1 MIKSPSKQKQNIIY
15 DPETHFTYKKGNKL
29 GGGGFGEV
37 FEFIEVKTNKIF
49 AGKIIPIKRI
59 EKDPQS
65 NAAFNNENKFNNNLN
80 FEFLCKCHSSFKD
93 NNNAYFIL
101 DYYPNK
107 TLSELLISRKSLS
120 EFEIKHYGYELL
132 LAIEYLHSCNII
144 HRDLKL
150 SNVLLSDKMEVRLG
164 DFGLAIE
171 NGGDGQQAICGTP
184 NYIAPEVFGRK
195 SSFNYGFEIDIWS
208 FGIILYTLFFHKTP
222 FEDEAKGRTKY
233 NILNIIYS
241 FPSKI
246 PISDEAKDLITKI
259 LVKDPKARPTIQQI
273 KKSKFFDYGNDIPI
287 TLPSST
293 INTPMTDEE
302 VFNYIQMAKENNEC
316 CNKFNPKSYNKNF
329 NNESDDE
336 ENLNYSSDN
345 LNFNQK
351 LNENNVHTPNNRYK
365 NNNDNNN
372 KDNNTENENQNENN
386 NEYNYD
392 NNNEINNDD
401 NNENNINNVNNNDNE
416 MESSNIK
423 IINNKSSNESSEQ
436 NSSDDNYSES
446 SSSEPKR
453 HKNKKRTSAFNTKR
467 DSIANNNYDNENKK
481 NEGESKKK
489 EKQNFKKILRKEPTV
504 KIGQKFSSRKF
515 NKEVALKKIFKD
527 KNFDNNI
534 KIETQNNK
542 MKTKNNTMAVNN
554 KTLNLIINNNNQ
566 NNNNNIED
574 ETAIFN
580 NESDNSNISVIS
592 GNNNTKNYRINHKSY
607 SVIDKY
613 IYDEK
618 YGVGYL
624 LTNGDTGVIFNDNT
638 KMILLKN
645 TYNFFYINKKNDEK
659 DFFSLQFNDNNIIND
674 MNNKLFENKKK
685 LLANFHKN
693 LIKNLKDR
701 ENFNVNPLLELKRNV
716 DCFVVKFLLTKYAIF
731 FMLSNNL
738 IQVKFNDKTEIAF
751 ILDEKVIYYVD
762 KNKRKFKEKLDFNN
776 KIKFNN
782 EEMNKKT
789 WYSRKIFEKDIINK
803 NMN

>member
-1 MIKSPSKQKQNIIY
+1 MIKNSAQQKQNFIY

-37 FEFIEVKTNKIF
+37 FEFIEIKTNKIF

-80 FEFLCKCHSSFKD
+80 FEFLCKCYSSFKD

-107 TLSELLISRKSLS
+107 TLSELLISRKNLS

-184 NYIAPEVFGRK
+184 NYIAPEVLNRK
-195 SSFNYGFEIDIWS
+195 SNFNYGFEIDIWS
-208 FGIILYTLFFHKTP
+208 FGIILYTLFYHKTP
-222 FEDEAKGRTKY
+222 FEDDAKGRTKY

-259 LVKDPKARPTIQQI
+259 LVKDPKARPTIEQI
-273 KKSKFFDYGNDIPI
+273 KKSKFFDYGNEIPI

-302 VFNYIQMAKENNEC
+302 VFNYIQLAKENNEC
-316 CNKFNPKSYNKNF
+316 CNKFNPKSNNKNLNIDF
-329 NNESDDE
+329 EDDE
-336 ENLNYSSDN
+336 ILNGSSENM
-345 LNFNQK
+345 NFNTK
-351 LNENNVHTPNNRYK
+351 INENNAYTPNNRYNNNK
-365 NNNDNNN
+365 DNNNNNNKVNKDNNNDINKDNNKDNNNDNNN
-372 KDNNTENENQNENN
+372 NEN
-386 NEYNYD
+386 
-392 NNNEINNDD
+392 
-401 NNENNINNVNNNDNE
+401 
-416 MESSNIK
+416 ESSNIK
-423 IINNKSSNESSEQ
+423 IINNKSSIESSEINEI
-436 NSSDDNYSES
+436 NSSEESDSES
-446 SSSEPKR
+446 SSSDAKR
-453 HKNKKRTSAFNTKR
+453 KKHKKKTSAFNTKR
-467 DSIANNNYDNENKK
+467 DSLTNDDNNDN
-481 NEGESKKK
+481 ESKKENPK
-489 EKQNFKKILRKEPTV
+489 FKKILRREPTI

-515 NKEVALKKIFKD
+515 NKEIALKKIFKN
-527 KNFDNNI
+527 KNFDN
-534 KIETQNNK
+534 KIDAQNNK
-542 MKTKNNTMAVNN
+542 PKIKNNTMAVNN
-554 KTLNLIINNNNQ
+554 KTLNLIMNNNNQ
-566 NNNNNIED
+566 NINNNED

-592 GNNNTKNYRINHKSY
+592 GNNNKKSYRINHKLY
-607 SVIDKY
+607 TVIDKY

-618 YGVGYL
+618 YGLGYL

-645 TYNFFYINKKNDEK
+645 TINFIYIDKKNEEK
-659 DFFSLQFNDNNIIND
+659 EFFSLQFNDKNILSDIND
-674 MNNKLFENKKK
+674 KLFENKKK
-685 LLANFHKN
+685 LLHNFHKN

-701 ENFNVNPLLELKRNV
+701 ENFNINPLLDLKRNV
-716 DCFVVKFLLTKYAIF
+716 DCFVIKFLLTKYAIF

-738 IQVKFNDKTEIAF
+738 IQIKFNDKTEVAF
-751 ILDEKVIYYVD
+751 ILDEKIIYYVD
-762 KNKRKFKEKLDFNN
+762 KNKKKFKEKLDFNN
-776 KIKFNN
+776 NVKFNN
-782 EEMNKKT
+782 EEMNKKI

>member
-1 MIKSPSKQKQNIIY
+1 MIKNSAQQKQNFIY

-37 FEFIEVKTNKIF
+37 FEFIEIKTNKIF

-80 FEFLCKCHSSFKD
+80 FEFLCKCYSSFKD

-107 TLSELLISRKSLS
+107 TLSELLISRKNLS

-184 NYIAPEVFGRK
+184 NYIAPEVLNRK
-195 SSFNYGFEIDIWS
+195 SNFNYGFEIDIWS
-208 FGIILYTLFFHKTP
+208 FGIILYTLFYHKTP
-222 FEDEAKGRTKY
+222 FEDDAKGRTKY

-259 LVKDPKARPTIQQI
+259 LVKDPKARLTIEQI
-273 KKSKFFDYGNDIPI
+273 KKSKFFDYGNEIPI

-302 VFNYIQMAKENNEC
+302 VFNYIQLAKENNEC
-316 CNKFNPKSYNKNF
+316 CNKFNPKSNNKNLNIDF
-329 NNESDDE
+329 EDDE
-336 ENLNYSSDN
+336 INGSSENM
-345 LNFNQK
+345 NFNTK
-351 LNENNVHTPNNRYK
+351 INENNVYTPNNRYNNNK
-365 NNNDNNN
+365 DNNNNNNKVNKDNNNDINKDNNKDNNNNDNNN
-372 KDNNTENENQNENN
+372 NEN
-386 NEYNYD
+386 
-392 NNNEINNDD
+392 
-401 NNENNINNVNNNDNE
+401 
-416 MESSNIK
+416 ESSNIK
-423 IINNKSSNESSEQ
+423 IINNKSSIESSEINEI
-436 NSSDDNYSES
+436 NSSKESDSES
-446 SSSEPKR
+446 SSSDAKR
-453 HKNKKRTSAFNTKR
+453 KKHKKKTSAFNTKR
-467 DSIANNNYDNENKK
+467 DSLTNDDNNDN
-481 NEGESKKK
+481 ESKKENPK
-489 EKQNFKKILRKEPTV
+489 FKKILRREPTI

-515 NKEVALKKIFKD
+515 NKEIALKKIFKN
-527 KNFDNNI
+527 KNFDN
-534 KIETQNNK
+534 KIDAQNNK
-542 MKTKNNTMAVNN
+542 PKIKNNTMAVNN
-554 KTLNLIINNNNQ
+554 KTLNLIMNNNNQ
-566 NNNNNIED
+566 NINNNED

-592 GNNNTKNYRINHKSY
+592 GNNNKKSYRINHKLY
-607 SVIDKY
+607 TVIDKY

-618 YGVGYL
+618 YGLGYL

-645 TYNFFYINKKNDEK
+645 TNNFIYIDKKNEEK
-659 DFFSLQFNDNNIIND
+659 EFFSLQFNDKNILSDTND
-674 MNNKLFENKKK
+674 KLFENKKK
-685 LLANFHKN
+685 LLHNFHKN

-701 ENFNVNPLLELKRNV
+701 ENFNINPLLDLKRNV
-716 DCFVVKFLLTKYAIF
+716 DCFLIKFLLTKYAIF

-738 IQVKFNDKTEIAF
+738 IQIKFNDKTEVAF
-751 ILDEKVIYYVD
+751 FLDEKIIYYVD
-762 KNKRKFKEKLDFNN
+762 KNKKKFKEKLDFNN
-776 KIKFNN
+776 NIRFNN
-782 EEMNKKT
+782 EEMNKKI

>member
-1 MIKSPSKQKQNIIY
+1 MIKNSAQQKQNFIY

-37 FEFIEVKTNKIF
+37 FEFIEIKTNKIF

-80 FEFLCKCHSSFKD
+80 FEFLCKCYSSFKD

-107 TLSELLISRKSLS
+107 TLSELLISRKNLS

-184 NYIAPEVFGRK
+184 NYIAPEVLNRK
-195 SSFNYGFEIDIWS
+195 SNFNYGFEIDIWS
-208 FGIILYTLFFHKTP
+208 FGIILYTLFYHKTP
-222 FEDEAKGRTKY
+222 FEDDAKGRTKY

-259 LVKDPKARPTIQQI
+259 LVKDPKARPTIEQI
-273 KKSKFFDYGNDIPI
+273 KKSKFFDYGNEIPI

-302 VFNYIQMAKENNEC
+302 VFNYIQLAKENNEC
-316 CNKFNPKSYNKNF
+316 CNKFNPKSNNKNLNIDF
-329 NNESDDE
+329 EDDE
-336 ENLNYSSDN
+336 ISNGSSENM
-345 LNFNQK
+345 NFNTK
-351 LNENNVHTPNNRYK
+351 INENNAYTPNNRYNNNK
-365 NNNDNNN
+365 DNNNNNNKVNKDNNNDINKDNNKDNNNDNNN
-372 KDNNTENENQNENN
+372 NEN
-386 NEYNYD
+386 
-392 NNNEINNDD
+392 
-401 NNENNINNVNNNDNE
+401 
-416 MESSNIK
+416 ESSNIK
-423 IINNKSSNESSEQ
+423 IINNKSSIESSEINEI
-436 NSSDDNYSES
+436 NSSEESDSES
-446 SSSEPKR
+446 SSSEAKR
-453 HKNKKRTSAFNTKR
+453 KKHKKKTSAFNTKR
-467 DSIANNNYDNENKK
+467 DSLTNDDNNDN
-481 NEGESKKK
+481 ESKKENPK
-489 EKQNFKKILRKEPTV
+489 FKKILRREPTI

-515 NKEVALKKIFKD
+515 NKEIALKKIFKN
-527 KNFDNNI
+527 KNFDN
-534 KIETQNNK
+534 KIDAQNNK
-542 MKTKNNTMAVNN
+542 PKIKNNTMAVNN
-554 KTLNLIINNNNQ
+554 KTLNLIMNNNNQ
-566 NNNNNIED
+566 NINNNED

-592 GNNNTKNYRINHKSY
+592 GNNNKKSYRINHKLY
-607 SVIDKY
+607 TVIDKY

-618 YGVGYL
+618 YGLGYL

-645 TYNFFYINKKNDEK
+645 TNNFIYIDKKNEEK
-659 DFFSLQFNDNNIIND
+659 EFFSLQFNDKNILSDTND
-674 MNNKLFENKKK
+674 KLFENKKK
-685 LLANFHKN
+685 LLHNFHKN

-701 ENFNVNPLLELKRNV
+701 ENFNINPLLDLKRNV
-716 DCFVVKFLLTKYAIF
+716 DCFVIKFLLTKYAIF

-738 IQVKFNDKTEIAF
+738 IQIKFNDKTEVAF
-751 ILDEKVIYYVD
+751 ILDEKIIYYVD
-762 KNKRKFKEKLDFNN
+762 KNKKKFKEKLDFNN
-776 KIKFNN
+776 NIRFNN
-782 EEMNKKT
+782 EEMNKKI